1 MSVPALLKQRP
12 LSVWLFF
19 YQFYNR
25 FEKAF
30 FVIVGVI
37 WIYVANLIRLMSV
50 IMLVHFFGADI
61 FFFAHSILGRIIFYV
76 LIITLYYNVF
86 TFSQISHSLYRS
98 VNKMILQAWHKLKER
113 FGNDRKNQLNKK

>member
-1 MSVPALLKQRP
+1 M
-12 LSVWLFF
+12 
-19 YQFYNR
+19 
-25 FEKAF
+25 
-30 FVIVGVI
+30 
-37 WIYVANLIRLMSV
+37 ANLIRLMSV